1 MAKDFDELV
10 CEFIDAHGKTMSGT
24 MYLLNG
30 GKSADEITSEDVE
43 QFLMDCLTEG
53 LEVLKTRAIQ
63 MVEQEV
69 KAQMEDF
76 DKRNGND
83 ETEDA

>member
-10 CEFIDAHGKTMSGT
+10 CDFIDAHGKVITAT
-24 MYLLNG
+24 MYVLNG
-30 GKSADEITSEDVE
+30 GKTADEITSEDVE
-43 QFLMDCLTEG
+43 QFLMDCFTEG

-69 KAQMEDF
+69 KAQMDDF
-76 DKRNGND
+76 DSRNGNN
-83 ETEDA
+83 EDA